1 MSYGKT
7 TVFCVKCEKK
17 RDMYGWLPIARQIWH
32 QDEGLECCNQQT
44 VIINQEEEKRYEE
57 E

>member
-1 MSYGKT
+1 MSYGIT

-17 RDMYGWLPIARQIWH
+17 KTMFGWLPIARQIWH

-44 VIINQEEEKRYEE
+44 VIISQEEDE
-57 E
+57 